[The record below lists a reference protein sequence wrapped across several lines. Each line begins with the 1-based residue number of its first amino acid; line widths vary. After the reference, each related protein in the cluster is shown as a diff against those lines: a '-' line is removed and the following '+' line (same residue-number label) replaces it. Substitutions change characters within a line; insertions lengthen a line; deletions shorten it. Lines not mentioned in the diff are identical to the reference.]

1 MSIMIKKIEAI
12 YEQGMIR
19 PLQPL
24 ELPEGARLDLIVIS
38 HDEPKTNGNTAEI
51 LAGIAALSLEG
62 SDNTF
67 AGREHD
73 SILYPR
79 KLS

>member
-1 MSIMIKKIEAI
+1 MTKEIEAI

-24 ELPEGARLDLIVIS
+24 ELPEGTRLDVIVIT
-38 HDEPKTNGNTAEI
+38 HEQHETNGKAAKI
-51 LAGIAALSLEG
+51 LAEIAALPLEG
-62 SDNTF
+62 SSDTF

-73 SILYPR
+73 SILYP
-79 KLS
+79 KK

>member
-1 MSIMIKKIEAI
+1 MTKQIEAI

-24 ELPEGARLDLIVIS
+24 ELPEGSRLDVIVIT
-38 HDEPKTNGNTAEI
+38 HEQPKTNGNTTEMLAE
-51 LAGIAALSLEG
+51 IAALPLEG
-62 SDNTF
+62 SSDPF

-79 KLS
+79 T